1 MSRIVPPVAQ
11 LAAAVIVR
19 QEQGNQL
26 RHPEGSS
33 RINFGPRTAHTTLT
47 SALSPP
53 RRHHHDPDI
62 AMLPALRRVA
72 PRITK
77 TAVNARALSKGT
89 MDMRGGLLSNPKLGI
104 IRLDYD

>member
-89 MDMRGGLLSNPKLGI
+89 MDMRGSLLSNPKLGI